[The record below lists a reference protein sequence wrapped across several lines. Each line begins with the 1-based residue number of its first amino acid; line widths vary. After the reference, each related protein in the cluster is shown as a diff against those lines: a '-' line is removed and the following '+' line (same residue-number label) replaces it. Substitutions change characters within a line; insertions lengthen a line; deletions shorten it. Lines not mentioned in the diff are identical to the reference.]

1 MVLASLVLF
10 AGADAVLAQ
19 ESGKPGIEPRERYLL
34 LDKRLIS
41 SVDNA
46 VLKLG
51 VVERHPENPLLFDE
65 LPWEVDGF
73 VYFDNVCFDPEE
85 KIYKCWYY
93 SRMDTISHRITP
105 GPEATD
111 QVGFR
116 KGFAIL
122 YATSS
127 DGIHWVKPKLNLYLY
142 KGQPTNI
149 VSWET
154 REVGVTRDPY
164 DPNPQRRYKMVS
176 TPHEIPCGRLYTS
189 FSADGIHWSAHYDT
203 KITTSGDSH
212 NHVFWNPLARE
223 YVIISRGFSYGK
235 MGYDLDMKSIP
246 WLGGFAIGQR
256 VVVRS
261 VSKDFVKWSAPEIV
275 FEYGHDLRQI
285 YSMPSFYTH
294 GVFLGLPAIYDNKE
308 VVKEDLIEDK
318 GWRRQKVTTELES
331 ELKDAGSSWRIWTG
345 LAYSPD
351 SKNWSW
357 IDQRGK
363 AMIPLSQDPESYEW
377 GMIFAANAPVILDD
391 EIRIYYS
398 VDKWKHGGWHPGWL
412 GLATLRADGWAGYEP
427 EEDSE
432 DGFVETQPIL
442 CSGQTLS
449 LAADAENGSIG
460 VTLIDVEGKIL
471 AVSKPLKGNEAYAL
485 VEWKNGFKLSA
496 HQGQLIRLK
505 FTIKRAKLY
514 SFMFDE

>member
-19 ESGKPGIEPRERYLL
+19 ASGKPGMEPRERYLL

-46 VLKLG
+46 VLKQG
-51 VVERHPENPLLFDE
+51 VVEKHPENPLLVDE
-65 LPWEVDGF
+65 LPWEVDGSTM
-73 VYFDNVCFDPEE
+73 YPNVFFDPEE

-93 SRMDTISHRITP
+93 SKMDTIRHEITP

-111 QVGFR
+111 QGGR
-116 KGFAIL
+116 RTGFAL
-122 YATSS
+122 LHATSS

-142 KGQPTNI
+142 KDQPTNI
-149 VSWET
+149 VSWGTIEA
-154 REVGVTRDPY
+154 GVTRDPH
-164 DPNPQRRYKMVS
+164 DPNPQRRYKMISVPRES
-176 TPHEIPCGRLYTS
+176 PGGRLYTS
-189 FSADGIHWSAHYDT
+189 FSADGIHWSEHCDT
-203 KITTSGDSH
+203 KISTSGDTH

-223 YVIISRGFSYGK
+223 YVAISRAFSHGK
-235 MGYDLDMKSIP
+235 MGYDLDCKSIP
-246 WLGGFAIGQR
+246 WVGGFVIGQR
-256 VVVRS
+256 VVARS

-285 YSMPSFYTH
+285 YAMPSFYTH
-294 GVFLGLPAIYDNKE
+294 GVFLGLPGVYDSKE
-308 VVKEDLIEDK
+308 AYREYLIENK
-318 GWRRQKVTTELES
+318 GWRQKVTAELES
-331 ELKDAGSSWRIWTG
+331 ELKDAGRSARIWPG
-345 LAYSPD
+345 LTFSPD

-398 VDKWKHGGWHPGWL
+398 AQKWKHGSWNPGWL

-427 EEDSE
+427 VEDSE
-432 DGFVETQPIL
+432 DGFVETRPIL
-442 CSGQTLS
+442 CSGQTLL

-460 VTLIDVEGKIL
+460 VTVKDVEGNTL
-471 AVSKPLKGNEAYAL
+471 AESNPLNGNKAYAP
-485 VEWKNGFKLSA
+485 VNWRNGFKLSEYK
-496 HQGQLIRLK
+496 GQLIQLSFK
-505 FTIKRAKLY
+505 INRAKLY
-514 SFMFDE
+514 SFMFDK